1 MHLKYVAMRIHPSQV
16 MQYEYLQLSLL
27 CKLYRSS
34 NTTPNETP
42 EIQNLRCKKTRNSSF
57 FNNFRCYACDT
68 YVKYK
73 TYHLSAISQKL
84 TCGIII

>member
-57 FNNFRCYACDT
+57 HNNFR
-68 YVKYK
+68 YVM
-73 TYHLSAISQKL
+73 HAIPMLNIKRTIYL
-84 TCGIII
+84 LFPRN